1 MQARLKDLLFASNC
15 PEIPPGVELGVEE
28 GVVFLGK
35 LAITNSSCLLRL
47 QFPADSIIRFC
58 VSHLESWTS
67 NHGAIRGESVFSTS
81 DSLVLEGPNAPVFA
95 FLNCY

>member
-35 LAITNSSCLLRL
+35 LVVAMTNFSCLLRL

-67 NHGAIRGESVFSTS
+67 NHGAIQGESVLSTS
-81 DSLVLEGPNAPVFA
+81 DSLVLKALTHP
-95 FLNCY
+95 FLLF